1 MELKD
6 HIRCQIPS
14 PWSLVPN
21 RKKWFTNANC
31 NLWGFYNV

>member
-1 MELKD
+1 MEVKD

-21 RKKWFTNANC
+21 RKKVVYKRK
-31 NLWGFYNV
+31 L